1 MAKYKTITISAD
13 GREAYGLYDDRLGY
27 RELGIVDA
35 IRTTEVRMD
44 KNGLWEIYLIN
55 EDKVLSER
63 FTDRTD
69 AINYEVAYIED
80 MVQRGL
86 YNPKELFEGLD
97 VIRNRNSQCGA

>member
-1 MAKYKTITISAD
+1 MAKYKTVTISAD
-13 GREAYGLYDDRLGY
+13 GKEAYGLYDDQLGY

-44 KNGLWEIYLIN
+44 KDGLWEIYLIN

-63 FTDRTD
+63 FTDRAD
-69 AINYEVAYIED
+69 AISYEVAYIED

-97 VIRNRNSQCGA
+97 AKRRSNA